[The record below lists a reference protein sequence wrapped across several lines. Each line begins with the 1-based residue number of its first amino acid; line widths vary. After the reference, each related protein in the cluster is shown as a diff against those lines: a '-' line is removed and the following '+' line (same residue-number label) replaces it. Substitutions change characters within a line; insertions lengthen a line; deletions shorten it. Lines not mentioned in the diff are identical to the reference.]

1 MGAKHGLLLV
11 SALALLLLT
20 VSSAQAQ
27 LPTLVARDDAQ
38 LAFNEPRPSASPRC
52 PPDQVYDSFFGQ
64 CVHPAL
70 FGRYSS
76 WLFHCPPGLIYDP
89 TVGFCVPWPWFGQG
103 GAFRSGV
110 RYECDGVLL
119 LLPCDRLE
127 LGKRHRERN
136 HKLAKLEERLERQ
149 RHIPMPPPGGW
160 ERPPRWLGRLG
171 DEGAKGDHGGG
182 WSGERGGS
190 RGGSGGS
197 GHGSGNSGGGG
208 HSGGG
213 QSGGHSGGGGHGG
226 GGHSGGGHSGGGNS
240 GGGGGSTGEAPSRPR

>member
-1 MGAKHGLLLV
+1 MSTRHGLLLV

-103 GAFRSGV
+103 GAFRSCV

-182 WSGERGGS
+182 WSGE
-190 RGGSGGS
+190 SGGS
-197 GHGSGNSGGGG
+197 PRGSAGGGEG
-208 HSGGG
+208 EGRRGAVAATVAVGTVAVAEAVREKRPPGPASG
-213 QSGGHSGGGGHGG
+213 
-226 GGHSGGGHSGGGNS
+226 
-240 GGGGGSTGEAPSRPR
+240 